1 MQVVLLRGALLALK
15 LATISAAA
23 KGAASATAVLW
34 RSLQRITMHI
44 QGYHATSLC
53 YAESQLDQHFTVTA
67 EVAAEQQQFLS
78 TLIVQLLV
86 PSLRQSV
93 SVAAPEARFGLMLL
107 STLMTTG
114 GSLIWQA
121 VATDI
126 VHLDA
131 TLYSGGA
138 GRDDLHDV
146 DVEQHFDMVQSVIQ
160 LMTQLLRQSQWQT
173 PDSSF
178 GNTTDIAQAPS
189 VNGASTEAIDSQA
202 VHADNLSADADSWMA
217 SSCEAPGWPTPSAA
231 TWADINA
238 AATRAAFTLETL
250 APQLAPDSTSVS
262 AKQLELSLALIGL
275 LHSLLAGHIMDPQLD
290 MPPVFLFAMIPLLQ
304 GTC

>member
-1 MQVVLLRGALLALK
+1 MPDSRFEDQTAVGSIVSALEQMLCDMLNVQDASSKPSNSAASQSRLDQLLVATNQTLQVVLLRGALLALK

-126 VHLDA
+126 VHL
-131 TLYSGGA
+131 G
-138 GRDDLHDV
+138 
-146 DVEQHFDMVQSVIQ
+146 I
-160 LMTQLLRQSQWQT
+160 
-173 PDSSF
+173 
-178 GNTTDIAQAPS
+178 
-189 VNGASTEAIDSQA
+189 
-202 VHADNLSADADSWMA
+202 
-217 SSCEAPGWPTPSAA
+217 
-231 TWADINA
+231 
-238 AATRAAFTLETL
+238 
-250 APQLAPDSTSVS
+250 
-262 AKQLELSLALIGL
+262 
-275 LHSLLAGHIMDPQLD
+275 
-290 MPPVFLFAMIPLLQ
+290 
-304 GTC
+304 

>member
-1 MQVVLLRGALLALK
+1 MCALLLCQKPFQALSFHGHSMCL
-15 LATISAAA
+15 LASSCRLPGIDRCCTLEHHTQHRQLPCSHTGLLCAA
-23 KGAASATAVLW
+23 
-34 RSLQRITMHI
+34 
-44 QGYHATSLC
+44 
-53 YAESQLDQHFTVTA
+53 
-67 EVAAEQQQFLS
+67 
-78 TLIVQLLV
+78 
-86 PSLRQSV
+86 
-93 SVAAPEARFGLMLL
+93 
-107 STLMTTG
+107 
-114 GSLIWQA
+114 
-121 VATDI
+121 
-126 VHLDA
+126 DA

-262 AKQLELSLALIGL
+262 AKQLELSLALIWL

-290 MPPVFLFAMIPLLQ
+290 MRPVFLFAMIPLLQ

>member
-1 MQVVLLRGALLALK
+1 MPDSRFEDQTAVGSIVSALEQMLCDMLNVQDASSKPSNSAASQSRLDQLLVATNQTLPAGQQMQVVLLRGALLALK

-126 VHLDA
+126 VHL
-131 TLYSGGA
+131 G
-138 GRDDLHDV
+138 
-146 DVEQHFDMVQSVIQ
+146 I
-160 LMTQLLRQSQWQT
+160 
-173 PDSSF
+173 
-178 GNTTDIAQAPS
+178 
-189 VNGASTEAIDSQA
+189 
-202 VHADNLSADADSWMA
+202 
-217 SSCEAPGWPTPSAA
+217 
-231 TWADINA
+231 
-238 AATRAAFTLETL
+238 
-250 APQLAPDSTSVS
+250 
-262 AKQLELSLALIGL
+262 
-275 LHSLLAGHIMDPQLD
+275 
-290 MPPVFLFAMIPLLQ
+290 
-304 GTC
+304 